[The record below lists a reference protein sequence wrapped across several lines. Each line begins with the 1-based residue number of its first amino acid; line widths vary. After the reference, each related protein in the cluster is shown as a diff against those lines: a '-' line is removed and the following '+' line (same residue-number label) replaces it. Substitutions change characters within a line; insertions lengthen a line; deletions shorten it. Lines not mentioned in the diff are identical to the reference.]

1 VWGGHRLSAGFDLD
15 FWSCTKMPRIK
26 INFKSGGQ
34 EWPPHTGESDR
45 FISSKQLHLQEVT
58 VDLQYENYTMAKA

>member
-1 VWGGHRLSAGFDLD
+1 
-15 FWSCTKMPRIK
+15 MPRIK
-26 INFKSGGQ
+26 INFKGGGQ
-34 EWPPHTGESDR
+34 EWRPHTGESDR